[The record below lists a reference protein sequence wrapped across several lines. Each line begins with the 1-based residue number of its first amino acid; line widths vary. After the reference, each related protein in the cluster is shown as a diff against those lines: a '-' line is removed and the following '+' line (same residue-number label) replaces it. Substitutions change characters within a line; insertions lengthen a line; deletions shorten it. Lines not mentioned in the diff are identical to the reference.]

1 MAVIDINDK
10 APSWAAGC
18 FECQYGVIAP
28 GTPETFTTLHLVRL
42 AAFLE
47 GSLQLCTCKAGQM
60 YRIYLLNLERK
71 YIEEMRNNKLFAPGQ
86 HPEVKQ
92 AIAYLRSLQ

>member
-1 MAVIDINDK
+1 MDVDDK

-47 GSLQLCTCKAGQM
+47 GTLRLCSCKAGQM

-71 YIEEMRNNKLFAPGQ
+71 FIEEARHSTLIAGEV
-86 HPEVKQ
+86 HPEVQQ
-92 AIAYLRSLQ
+92 AIAYLRSLG